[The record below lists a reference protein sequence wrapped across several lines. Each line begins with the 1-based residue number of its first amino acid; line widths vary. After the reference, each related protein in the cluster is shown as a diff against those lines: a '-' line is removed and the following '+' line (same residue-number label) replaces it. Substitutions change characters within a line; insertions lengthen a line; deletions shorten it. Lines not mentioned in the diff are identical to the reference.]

1 MKDSTKVLAALIVM
15 IVLFAFLGAHKED
28 VNNIPLVSVEG
39 GGVSVDVGDFH
50 YTSEG
55 V

>member
-1 MKDSTKVLAALIVM
+1 MKESTKVLAALIVM
-15 IVLFAFLGAHKED
+15 IVLFAFLGAHTAD

-39 GGVSVDVGDFH
+39 GGVTVNVGDFH
-50 YTSEG
+50 YAKG